1 MEKRYYVG
9 LDVSKDATA
18 ICVRRADGGVQRVC
32 EVATEPD
39 AICAALDDLKR
50 NVVRVVLETG
60 RMSNWL
66 HGELTRRRLPA
77 ICVDARQAH
86 AVLSQMHNKTD
97 ANDAAMLA
105 DLARTGFYRKVEV
118 KSRHAQERRA
128 LLLARDA
135 AIGARRNVENTIRG
149 LLASFGLR
157 LPTQP
162 RTYEGRIRSVLEGQ
176 DALAPIILPLLAVRT
191 EALRQAA
198 ALTKE
203 LVRQVKASDA
213 CRRLMTV
220 PGVGTVTAATFV
232 ATIDAPGRFA
242 KSRSVGAYAGLTSRR
257 HQSGAIDYGGRIS
270 KRGDR
275 LLRTMLYEAAN
286 ALLCRVKLGK
296 GQALKNWAMAVKQR
310 TSHKKAVVALA
321 RKLAVTMHAIWV
333 AGGVYKEREA

>member
-1 MEKRYYVG
+1 MERYYVG

-18 ICVRRADGGVQRVC
+18 ICVRRMDGAVERVC
-32 EVATEPD
+32 VTATEPD
-39 AICAALDDLKR
+39 AICGALEDLR
-50 NVVRVVLETG
+50 NRLERVILETG
-60 RMSNWL
+60 RMANWL
-66 HGELTRRRLPA
+66 HGELTLRGLPA

-105 DLARTGFYRKVEV
+105 DLARTGFFRKIEV

-128 LLLARDA
+128 LLAARDT
-135 AIGARRNVENTIRG
+135 AIGARRNAENTIRG

-157 LPTQP
+157 VPAQP
-162 RTYEGRIRSVLEGQ
+162 RTYEGRIRAVLEAH
-176 DALAPIILPLLAVRT
+176 DALAPIILPLLALRT

-203 LVRQVKASDA
+203 LVRQVKSSDA

-242 KSRSVGAYAGLTSRR
+242 KSRSVGAYAGLTSKRY
-257 HQSGAIDYGGRIS
+257 QSGAVDYGGRIS

-286 ALLCRVKLGK
+286 SLLCRVKPGRGK
-296 GQALKNWAMAVKQR
+296 ALKDWAMAVKKR

-321 RKLAVTMHAIWV
+321 RKLAVMMHAIWINGSV
-333 AGGVYKEREA
+333 FEEREA